1 MDAVQCVHQDLWDG
15 ETKLTI
21 VRQTADYTLMKPIIL
36 ITPLL
41 VTPLLAANAGQRIE
55 HAASAF
61 QELMRTPD
69 KGIPRDL
76 LERSSCV
83 VIIPGLK
90 KGAFGFGGKYGR
102 GFATCRGRAGWGAP
116 AGVRIEGAS
125 IGFQLGGS
133 STDVFMLVMN
143 EKGMRRLLADK
154 FTLGGEMAAAAG
166 PIGRETSANTDV
178 LMTAEVLTWSR
189 SRGVFAGISLEGAT
203 LRPDGS
209 ENERLYGK
217 RVSNKDIITGKVR
230 TPQLARAL
238 TSVLTQY
245 ASKRAHSTLS

>member
-1 MDAVQCVHQDLWDG
+1 
-15 ETKLTI
+15 
-21 VRQTADYTLMKPIIL
+21 MKPIVS
-36 ITPLL
+36 ITPFL
-41 VTPLLAANAGQRIE
+41 VAAMFASNSDQRIE
-55 HAASAF
+55 RAASSF

-69 KGIPRDL
+69 RGVPRDL
-76 LERSSCV
+76 LERSKCV

-102 GFATCRGRAGWGAP
+102 GFAVCRGRSGWSAP

-143 EKGMRRLLADK
+143 EKGMSHLLADK

-178 LMTAEVLTWSR
+178 LMSAEVLTWSR

-203 LRPDGS
+203 LRTDGS

-217 RVSNKDIITGKVR
+217 RVSNKDILSGKAR
-230 TPQLARAL
+230 TPESARAL
-238 TSVLTQY
+238 SSLLTHY
-245 ASKRAHSTLS
+245 AGKYTPSKAS

>member
-1 MDAVQCVHQDLWDG
+1 
-15 ETKLTI
+15 
-21 VRQTADYTLMKPIIL
+21 MKPILL

-41 VTPLLAANAGQRIE
+41 VAPLLASAADQRIE
-55 HAASAF
+55 RSASAF

-76 LERSSCV
+76 LERSHCV

-102 GFATCRGRAGWGAP
+102 GFATCRGRGGWSAP

-143 EKGMRRLLADK
+143 EKGMSRLLADK
-154 FTLGGEMAAAAG
+154 FTLGGEIAAAAG
-166 PIGRETSANTDV
+166 PVGRETSANTDV

-203 LRPDGS
+203 LHADGG
-209 ENERLYGK
+209 ENEKLYGK

-230 TPQLARAL
+230 TPQSARAL

-245 ASKRAHSTLS
+245 ASKRTYSLSVD

>member
-1 MDAVQCVHQDLWDG
+1 M
-15 ETKLTI
+15 LTSA
-21 VRQTADYTLMKPIIL
+21 ADD
-36 ITPLL
+36 
-41 VTPLLAANAGQRIE
+41 RIE
-55 HAASAF
+55 HAASSF

-69 KGIPRDL
+69 KGIPHDL
-76 LERSSCV
+76 LERAKCV

-102 GFATCRGRAGWGAP
+102 GFAVCRGRAGWGAP

-143 EKGMRRLLADK
+143 EKGMSHLLKDK
-154 FTLGGEMAAAAG
+154 FTLGGEVAAAAG
-166 PIGRETSANTDV
+166 PVGREASADTDV

-203 LRPDGS
+203 LRTDGS

-217 RVSNKDIITGKVR
+217 PVSNKDILTGKAR
-230 TPQLARAL
+230 TPQSATAL
-238 TSVLTQY
+238 TSVLSRY
-245 ASKRAHSTLS
+245 AGRYPSKAG

>member
-1 MDAVQCVHQDLWDG
+1 
-15 ETKLTI
+15 
-21 VRQTADYTLMKPIIL
+21 MKPIVV
-36 ITPLL
+36 ITPFL
-41 VTPLLAANAGQRIE
+41 VASMLAADADQRIE
-55 HAASAF
+55 RAASSF

-76 LERSSCV
+76 LERSNCV

-102 GFATCRGRAGWGAP
+102 GFAICRGRSGWGAP

-143 EKGMRRLLADK
+143 EKGMRHLLADK
-154 FTLGGEMAAAAG
+154 FTLGGEIAAAAG
-166 PIGRETSANTDV
+166 PVGRETSANTDV
-178 LMTAEVLTWSR
+178 LLSAEVLTWSR

-203 LRPDGS
+203 LRTDSG

-217 RVSNKDIITGKVR
+217 RVSNKDILTGKAR
-230 TPQLARAL
+230 TPQAARAL
-238 TSVLTQY
+238 SSVLTHY
-245 ASKRAHSTLS
+245 SSTHSKVS